1 MTETISK
8 YETDIKEIKDS
19 IQDLK
24 TLIMQMNEK
33 IDILDTKY
41 NETNE
46 KLEGEVLQECK
57 KMGSH
62 IDFIENV
69 YDNVKHPL
77 GYICKKINYLSPSNE
92 DTLAIENNT
101 L

>member
-1 MTETISK
+1 M
-8 YETDIKEIKDS
+8 
-19 IQDLK
+19 QDLK

-57 KMGSH
+57 KWVHM
-62 IDFIENV
+62 ILLKMYI
-69 YDNVKHPL
+69 NVKHPL
-77 GYICKKINYLSPSNE
+77 GYI
-92 DTLAIENNT
+92 
-101 L
+101 

>member
-8 YETDIKEIKDS
+8 YDIKEIKDS

-92 DTLAIENNT
+92 DTLAIENNS
-101 L
+101 LE